1 MVYPRMKLGKSSA
14 AGSMLRLIEKR
25 VFESAIVRTDVTYDV
40 SPDIRES
47 ADRSEPSRRARATKS
62 FIARRQSA
70 IHAARYDSLRAD
82 IFLITLLACCES
94 AR

>member
-1 MVYPRMKLGKSSA
+1 
-14 AGSMLRLIEKR
+14 MLRLIEKR
-25 VFESAIVRTDVTYDV
+25 AFESAIVRTDVTYDV
-40 SPDIRES
+40 SPDTRES
-47 ADRSEPSRRARATKS
+47 ADTLSRRARATKS

>member
-1 MVYPRMKLGKSSA
+1 VQRLKS
-14 AGSMLRLIEKR
+14 SMLRSIEKR
-25 VFESAIVRTDVTYDV
+25 VFESAIVRIDVTHDI

-47 ADRSEPSRRARATKS
+47 ADTLGGVRATKS

-70 IHAARYDSLRAD
+70 IHAACYDSLRAD
-82 IFLITLLACCES
+82 IFLITLLARCES